1 MDYGQQVEIKVPFRS
16 QLIPLV
22 VSCVEQ
28 SAQAFGLKRG
38 ESLPL
43 ALATEEVFAFLVAQ
57 AEEKETMS
65 LTCRFGGYYVEAIF
79 KFASRALPMRAL
91 NITASVMAEDERSLE
106 DMGLLL
112 AARSV
117 DYLHFSTDEE
127 GNMTLR
133 FIKEKGYP
141 EIGSGQNYSNLL
153 ADTSFQ
159 LVDGQPELLKQF
171 AGRVV
176 EAYGKAAPSF
186 FQYPG
191 KLVDMVA
198 SGEYGIT
205 LLVDGKGNI
214 GGGMLWKLGNKMV
227 EAYGP
232 YLFLPQPALA
242 RNLIEGCLGKI
253 ARTKAVCLIIR
264 QATPQTP
271 GEYFESLGDKA
282 LYRQLGE
289 DNGAVSFTH
298 PSLTSF
304 LEHSYQELFLPR
316 EIQEIEYQGERIA
329 SYSAFAARIDRDASR
344 VVLST
349 LGVGAD
355 AAENLLEHVR
365 VLREEGIT
373 NLFFELDTG
382 VPEQAILGS
391 ALLTAGFV
399 PSLILPWGGRG
410 DLIIFEH
417 KKGEGL

>member
-28 SAQAFGLKRG
+28 SAQAFGLKRQ

-43 ALATEEVFAFLVAQ
+43 ALAAEEVFAFLVVQ
-57 AEEKETMS
+57 AEAKETMS
-65 LTCRFGGYYVEAIF
+65 LTCRFGGYYVEALF
-79 KFASRALPMRAL
+79 KFTGRALPMRAL
-91 NITASVMAEDERSLE
+91 NITTAVVADDEKSLE

-117 DYLHFSTDEE
+117 DYLRFSTDEE
-127 GNMTLR
+127 GNMTLH
-133 FIKEKGYP
+133 FIKEKDYP
-141 EIGSGQNYSNLL
+141 GITPGQNYSDL
-153 ADTSFQ
+153 AIDTDFK

-171 AGRVV
+171 AGRVT
-176 EAYGKAAPSF
+176 ETYGKAAPSF
-186 FQYPG
+186 FQFPG

-198 SGEYGIT
+198 SGEYGAV
-205 LLVDGKGNI
+205 LLVDGKSNI
-214 GGGMLWKLGNKMV
+214 GGGMLWRLGNKMV

-232 YLFLPQPALA
+232 YLFLPQQDLA
-242 RNLIEGCLGKI
+242 QNLIEGCLGKV

-271 GEYFESLGDKA
+271 GEYFESLGGKA

-289 DNGAVSFTH
+289 DNGAVSFAH
-298 PSLTSF
+298 PCLTSF
-304 LEHSYQELFLPR
+304 LERSYQELFLPR

-329 SYSAFAARIDRDASR
+329 PYSAFAAHIDRDANR

-355 AAENLLEHVR
+355 ATKNLLEHVR

-373 NLFFELDTG
+373 NLSFELDAG
-382 VPEQAILGS
+382 IPEQAILS
-391 ALLTAGFV
+391 PALLAAGFV
-399 PSLILPWGGRG
+399 PTLLLPWAGRG
-410 DLIIFEH
+410 DLILFEH
-417 KKGEGL
+417 RKEEGL